1 VNFQILSPM
10 AMQATLLAG
19 EIDGFIAGRYR
30 VAKAVEAGLGY
41 VVATDLDVWSG
52 HPEKVLTCHAAWA
65 ENHGETLLG
74 FCAALM
80 RAAQICDDGGE
91 HNRLVGLLSQAQ
103 WLGSGAALA
112 LERQFNLGN
121 GEVSSK
127 RMPLNRYHSD
137 RAHVANVAE
146 GSWILTQ
153 FSRWGWSV
161 FPSNRVELLSS
172 VYRNDLCN
180 QALERAGFTALRPD
194 RHPFALADGRHFDQD
209 DPLAYL
215 SELPFGVTS
224 AVEPVTLPTPVATS
238 PVAAR

>member
-1 VNFQILSPM
+1 VELQVLSPM
-10 AMQATLLAG
+10 AMQAALLAG

-30 VAKAVEAGLGY
+30 VAKTVEAGLGY

-52 HPEKVLTCHAAWA
+52 HPEKVLTCHASWA
-65 ENHGETLLG
+65 DHHSDTLLR
-74 FCAALM
+74 FCAAMM
-80 RAAQICDDGGE
+80 RAAQICEDGGQ
-91 HNRLVGLLSQAQ
+91 HNALVGLLSQPQ
-103 WLGSGAALA
+103 WLGAGAALA

-121 GEVSSK
+121 GEVSSE
-127 RMPLNRYHSD
+127 RMPLNRYHGD

-153 FSRWGWSV
+153 FSRWGWSY

-172 VYRNDLCN
+172 VYRNDLCT
-180 QALERAGFTALRPD
+180 QALEQAGFSALRPE
-194 RHPFALADGRHFDQD
+194 RHPFALADGRSFDQD

-215 SELPFGVTS
+215 RELPFAASS
-224 AVEPVTLPTPVATS
+224 AVEPITLPAPAMTS